1 MMDLSTLRISEELIP
16 NWLGISHEK
25 GALSVYDTV
34 RAIIETRRSI
44 REYSERPVTTETLQE
59 LIEIANWAPSPENAQ
74 NWRIVVV
81 RNPEMLDRIKRFLT
95 IAFDKQIKEKLGKA
109 LEEKPK
115 VVSRTRGFFST
126 LGGAPAMIFVFVVP
140 SGHGVE
146 IDMQS
151 AAAWT
156 QTFLLA
162 SHSKGL
168 ATCWFAGVLYCED
181 EIRNELQVSEGR
193 LANGITLGYPSKSR
207 LYVPKRKNYPDA
219 LKWID

>member
-1 MMDLSTLRISEELIP
+1 MMDLSTLRISKELIP
-16 NWLGISHEK
+16 GWLEFSYEK
-25 GALSVYDTV
+25 GKLSVYDMV

-44 REYSERPVTTETLQE
+44 RDYSDRPVTTRTIQE

-74 NWRIVVV
+74 NWRIIVV
-81 RNPEMLDRIKRFLT
+81 RNPEKLERIKCFLAM
-95 IAFDKQIKEKLGKA
+95 AFDKKIKEKLGKA

-115 VVSRTRGFFST
+115 VISRARGFFST
-126 LGGAPAMIFVFVVP
+126 LGGAPVMIFVFALP
-140 SGHGVE
+140 SGHGLE

-193 LANGITLGYPSKSR
+193 LATGITLGYPSKSR
-207 LYVPKRKNYPDA
+207 LYVPRRKNDPDA
-219 LKWID
+219 LRWID